1 MTYSDRLGQQDSM
14 MVIAVGNSTPKS
26 EKFPRYKNEY
36 IPLTIT
42 TECVGLIDSVEID
55 DSQGNEAKILLDFRR
70 KRQRRLARLL
80 TDDIMTFELCN

>member
-1 MTYSDRLGQQDSM
+1 M
-14 MVIAVGNSTPKS
+14 MVISVGNSTPKS

-55 DSQGNEAKILLDFRR
+55 DSHGNEAKILLDFRR